1 MSDKKLQ
8 DAVAGEPEKDVATD
22 TQVIESASPERDSA
36 ELEGSDLESSE
47 LESSE
52 LESFDLENSELES
65 FELEGSELESL
76 ELESSKLESS
86 KLQSSELKSSAIQSP
101 NPPNADPASAPVAD
115 GSASLEQL
123 LPSVLEIA
131 EATNNAADVSRQSS
145 VALKKGLDQVRAQA
159 DVLVTASEK
168 SARLASRVLVGAIAA
183 LTMSV
188 LLYSFISV
196 QLANRVTHVDSM
208 LVAMS
213 KRIVNMNSAL
223 ITFAE
228 LRSSIEQVALTQDQF
243 SNRQMLLIE
252 AVSRAEVSARSMAED
267 VPNLAAQQVGEKTDQ
282 IVVQVSSLSADL
294 EGQGGIVSALTE
306 SVSALGKQMKSLE
319 GQVGNVKQLN
329 ADVEALITLE
339 REKYLEV
346 LQRQVALEEARQM
359 EPEAEVPEPAPS
371 VVTYSVR
378 K

>member
-52 LESFDLENSELES
+52 LESSELESFDLENSELES

-76 ELESSKLESS
+76 ELESS

>member
-47 LESSE
+47 LEGSE

-76 ELESSKLESS
+76 ELESSKL
-86 KLQSSELKSSAIQSP
+86 QSSELKSSAIQSP
-101 NPPNADPASAPVAD
+101 NPPSADPASAPVAD

>member
-52 LESFDLENSELES
+52 LEGSELESFDLENSELES

-76 ELESSKLESS
+76 ELESS

-145 VALKKGLDQVRAQA
+145 VALKKA
-159 DVLVTASEK
+159 
-168 SARLASRVLVGAIAA
+168 
-183 LTMSV
+183 
-188 LLYSFISV
+188 
-196 QLANRVTHVDSM
+196 
-208 LVAMS
+208 
-213 KRIVNMNSAL
+213 
-223 ITFAE
+223 
-228 LRSSIEQVALTQDQF
+228 
-243 SNRQMLLIE
+243 
-252 AVSRAEVSARSMAED
+252 
-267 VPNLAAQQVGEKTDQ
+267 
-282 IVVQVSSLSADL
+282 
-294 EGQGGIVSALTE
+294 
-306 SVSALGKQMKSLE
+306 
-319 GQVGNVKQLN
+319 
-329 ADVEALITLE
+329 
-339 REKYLEV
+339 
-346 LQRQVALEEARQM
+346 
-359 EPEAEVPEPAPS
+359 
-371 VVTYSVR
+371 
-378 K
+378 